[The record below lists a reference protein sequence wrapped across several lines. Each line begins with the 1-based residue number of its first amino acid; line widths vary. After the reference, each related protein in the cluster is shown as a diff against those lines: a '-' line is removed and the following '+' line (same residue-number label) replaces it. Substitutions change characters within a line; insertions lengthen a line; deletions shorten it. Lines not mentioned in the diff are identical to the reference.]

1 MTLHLIKLA
10 AGIDKVAALA
20 ERQKT
25 IQTRHGRL
33 AHITRNHPKRVAE
46 LIDGGSLYWV
56 IKRQIRVRQ
65 RITAIESITDKTGTR
80 HCHIILQPQLILT
93 RPQGR
98 RPFQGWRY
106 LPSVDAPEDL
116 PPPIKGSDE
125 LPPDMRAELAALG
138 LL

>member
-1 MTLHLIKLA
+1 MTVHLIKLA
-10 AGIDKVAALA
+10 AGIDKIAALA
-20 ERQKT
+20 ERQKN

-33 AHITRNHPKRVAE
+33 VHITRNHPKRVAE
-46 LIDGGSLYWV
+46 LLDSGSLYWV
-56 IKRQIRVRQ
+56 IKRQIRARQ
-65 RITAIESITDKTGTR
+65 SITDIESVTDKTGTR
-80 HCHIILQPQLILT
+80 HCHIILHPKLVLT
-93 RPQGR
+93 RPQAR

-106 LPSVDAPEDL
+106 LPSADAPEDL